1 MPFIGVANLLN
12 DKPLEAGPRA
22 GRSPTDPTF
31 QTHSVIVPARL
42 RDRYAHSLRNPC
54 ANAPGYA
61 ESRADFAHRSA
72 ATALLDIDRK

>member
-1 MPFIGVANLLN
+1 MPLIEVDNVFN
-12 DKPLEAGPRA
+12 DKPLEAGCRA

-54 ANAPGYA
+54 AYAPDYA
-61 ESRADFAHRSA
+61 EIAR
-72 ATALLDIDRK
+72 